1 MGDLASHSDFQYVQA
16 PFSSWDDFFSGAK
29 AVADFLR
36 ENTAKILVQSAKDW
50 ICWKILEAHW
60 DRDMRQHTQ
69 DRGSR
74 DNILAMVIFFW
85 GHRQV

>member
-1 MGDLASHSDFQYVQA
+1 MGDLSSHLDFQYFQA
-16 PFSSWDDFFSGAK
+16 PFSSWDDSLSGAK

-60 DRDMRQHTQ
+60 DRSRQHMQ

-74 DNILAMVIFFW
+74 DNILAMVLFFW